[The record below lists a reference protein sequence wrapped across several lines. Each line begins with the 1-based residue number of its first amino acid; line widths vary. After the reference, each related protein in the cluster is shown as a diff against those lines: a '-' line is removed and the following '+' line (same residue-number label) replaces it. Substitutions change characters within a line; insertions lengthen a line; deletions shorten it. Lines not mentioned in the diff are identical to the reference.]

1 MVVDQHSAI
10 MVHVY
15 SGREQVKQCKKLY
28 INKAE
33 WDIQDSYFGLLL
45 VKYGNS
51 ALDKKGSRF

>member
-1 MVVDQHSAI
+1 MYIQDGNKLNNA
-10 MVHVY
+10 
-15 SGREQVKQCKKLY
+15 KKLY

-33 WDIQDSYFGLLL
+33 WDIQDSYFWLPL

>member
-1 MVVDQHSAI
+1 MILSRFYQYDQLIDLSVVGQHSAK

-33 WDIQDSYFGLLL
+33 WDIQDSYF
-45 VKYGNS
+45 
-51 ALDKKGSRF
+51 